1 MTILSWFRARTPSEQ
16 VSLVALSVVGFL
28 YCAIVLIINPI
39 AEARDAAVLGNTRV
53 IESKQRVEMMAAEL
67 ERLRAGGGT
76 TQAPNLMT
84 LVNRVSQQL
93 ALAITRL
100 QPSANG
106 DLQVRFESVVFEDV
120 LAFVYQ
126 LESVEG
132 AIVREVTVSQAQQG
146 RVSATIRFGQ
156 GG

>member
-16 VSLVALSVVGFL
+16 VSLVALSVVGVL

>member
-67 ERLRAGGGT
+67 ERLSAGGGT
-76 TQAPNLMT
+76 TKAPNLMT

>member
-16 VSLVALSVVGFL
+16 VSLVALSVVGVL

-39 AEARDAAVLGNTRV
+39 TAARDAAVLGNIRV

>member
-1 MTILSWFRARTPSEQ
+1 MIMLNWFRARTPSEQ
-16 VSLVALSVVGFL
+16 VSLVALSIVGLL
-28 YCAIVLIINPI
+28 YCAMVLIINPI
-39 AEARDAAVLGNTRV
+39 TAARDAAVLGNIRV

>member
-67 ERLRAGGGT
+67 ERLRAGGGN

>member
-1 MTILSWFRARTPSEQ
+1 
-16 VSLVALSVVGFL
+16 VGVL

>member
-16 VSLVALSVVGFL
+16 VSLVALSVVGVL

-39 AEARDAAVLGNTRV
+39 AAARDAAVLGNIRV

>member
-1 MTILSWFRARTPSEQ
+1 
-16 VSLVALSVVGFL
+16 
-28 YCAIVLIINPI
+28 
-39 AEARDAAVLGNTRV
+39 
-53 IESKQRVEMMAAEL
+53 
-67 ERLRAGGGT
+67 
-76 TQAPNLMT
+76 
-84 LVNRVSQQL
+84 VSQQL

>member
-16 VSLVALSVVGFL
+16 VSLVALSVVGVL

-93 ALAITRL
+93 ALAVTRL

>member
-16 VSLVALSVVGFL
+16 VSLVALSVVGVL

-93 ALAITRL
+93 ALAVTRL

-126 LESVEG
+126 LESVGG

-146 RVSATIRFGQ
+146 TVSATIRFGQ

>member
-16 VSLVALSVVGFL
+16 VSLVALSVVGVL

-39 AEARDAAVLGNTRV
+39 AAARDAAVLGNIRV

-67 ERLRAGGGT
+67 ERLRAGGGI

>member
-16 VSLVALSVVGFL
+16 VSLVALSVVGVL

-67 ERLRAGGGT
+67 VRLRAGGGT

>member
-1 MTILSWFRARTPSEQ
+1 MTIISWFRARTPSEQ

-39 AEARDAAVLGNTRV
+39 AAARDAAVLGNTRV

-67 ERLRAGGGT
+67 ERLRAGGGA

-106 DLQVRFESVVFEDV
+106 DLQVRFESVAFEDV

>member
-93 ALAITRL
+93 ALAVTRL